1 MKTTASNS
9 KEKNSRNIIITMRAL
24 SIIYIFVILP
34 ILASFGTLAQANT
47 TTLGQSIGFEY
58 YRGIQSDI
66 KRNILTVINDNN
78 TWQEVL
84 SSMPSINDEL
94 PVYDEISNTAI
105 IFTSKLDYCN
115 FIYEIDNVSII
126 TRKDFEP
133 DVNSILINIWKV
145 DWEKKSDDNCENIDY
160 SNFFNYHIIII
171 NKTILPVSTNYFN
184 FF

>member
-1 MKTTASNS
+1 
-9 KEKNSRNIIITMRAL
+9 MRTL
-24 SIIYIFVILP
+24 SIVYILIILP
-34 ILASFGTLAQANT
+34 VIVSFGNLAQANT
-47 TTLGQSIGFEY
+47 ISLRQSIGFEY

-78 TWQEVL
+78 TWREVL

-115 FIYEIDNVSII
+115 FIYEVENVAIL

-133 DVNSILINIWKV
+133 DVHSILVDIWKV
-145 DWEKKSDDNCENIDY
+145 DWEKKADDNCGNLDY
-160 SNFFNYHIIII
+160 SSFFSYHIIII
-171 NKTILPVSTNYFN
+171 SKTNLPVSTNYFSD
-184 FF
+184 F